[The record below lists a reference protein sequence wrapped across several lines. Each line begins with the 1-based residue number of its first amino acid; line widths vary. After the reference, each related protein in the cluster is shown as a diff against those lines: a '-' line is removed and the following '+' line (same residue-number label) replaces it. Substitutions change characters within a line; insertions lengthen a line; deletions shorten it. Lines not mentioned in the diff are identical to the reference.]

1 MKRLVILAL
10 VLLANAASAATIEFE
25 VAGMSCQGCVATA
38 SGALQKL
45 RGVTKVDIEYPASR
59 ARVEATREIPPAEI
73 RTALAK
79 LGFEARFAGDSFA
92 TPLSAEER
100 ARVDIRALPAGQ
112 PIDVKRD
119 LVAGRITIVDFWAEW
134 CGPCR
139 VLSPKL
145 ERLVQSDPR
154 LALRTVDVTQWDS
167 PLGRQLTESFRA
179 PALPY
184 VRVYGADGKLLGVV
198 VGNDIEQVK
207 RLVAERKR
215 R

>member
-1 MKRLVILAL
+1 MTLA
-10 VLLANAASAATIEFE
+10 VLFVSSGAAGPSTSATIEFE
-25 VAGMSCQGCVATA
+25 VAGMSCQGCVATV

-59 ARVEATREIPPAEI
+59 ARVESTRAIPPAEI

-79 LGFEARFAGDSFA
+79 LGFEARFAGDAFA

-100 ARVDIRALPAGQ
+100 ARVDIKALPAGQ
-112 PIDVKRD
+112 PIDLKRD
-119 LVAGRITIVDFWAEW
+119 LAAGKITIVDFWAEW

-154 LALRTVDVTQWDS
+154 LALRTADVTQWDS
-167 PLGRQLTESFRA
+167 PVGKQLTESFRA

-184 VRVYGADGKLLGVV
+184 VRVYGADGRLLGVV

-207 RLVAERKR
+207 RLVAEKKR
-215 R
+215 

>member
-1 MKRLVILAL
+1 MTLI
-10 VLLANAASAATIEFE
+10 VLFIAGAASAATIEFV
-25 VAGMSCQGCVATA
+25 VAGMSCNGCVATA
-38 SGALQKL
+38 TGALQKL

-59 ARVEATREIPPAEI
+59 ARIEATREIPPAEI

-79 LGFEARFAGDSFA
+79 LGFEARFAGDAFA

-100 ARVDIRALPAGQ
+100 ARVDVKALPAGQ
-112 PIDVKRD
+112 AINVKSD
-119 LVAGRITIVDFWAEW
+119 LVAGKITIVDFWAEW

-184 VRVYGADGKLLGVV
+184 IRVYGADGRLLGIV

-207 RLVAERKR
+207 QLVAERKR